1 MEKINR
7 TLGGK
12 NCTSHG
18 GTHKKLVANRKQ
30 SRGKSHAKV
39 PLKSVK
45 KELGNAKRCKI
56 NGNLCHIT
64 SHLIIY
70 VEIIKRNERCFDT
83 TMNSQDG
90 IFVKVLI
97 SSCLIVG
104 LPDGTFTQTTS
115 CLCQH
120 APVNRLLFFHYFLV
134 FIRTRTE
141 HRLHWKVVIVIS
153 QSFLSAVNI
162 KSWLHI
168 ARNNLW
174 RIFVFINY

>member
-1 MEKINR
+1 MEKLYQPRRNSQKAGIPNR
-7 TLGGK
+7 
-12 NCTSHG
+12 N
-18 GTHKKLVANRKQ
+18 Q
-30 SRGKSHAKV
+30 SRGKSHAKA

-45 KELGNAKRCKI
+45 EKLVNAKGCKI

-120 APVNRLLFFHYFLV
+120 APVNRLIFFTIFLFSFKQEQNIDYIGRLWLLFQKV
-134 FIRTRTE
+134 FKCSK
-141 HRLHWKVVIVIS
+141 H
-153 QSFLSAVNI
+153 
-162 KSWLHI
+162 
-168 ARNNLW
+168 
-174 RIFVFINY
+174 

>member
-1 MEKINR
+1 MSVQSRFTLIRQISEKNKQNIR
-7 TLGGK
+7 WK
-12 NCTSHG
+12 NCTNHG
-18 GTHKKLVANRKQ
+18 GTHKKPVANRKQ

-45 KELGNAKRCKI
+45 EKLGNAKRCKI

-120 APVNRLLFFHYFLV
+120 APVNRLIFSLFSCFHSYKNRTSITLEGCDCYFSK
-134 FIRTRTE
+134 FFKCSK
-141 HRLHWKVVIVIS
+141 H
-153 QSFLSAVNI
+153 
-162 KSWLHI
+162 
-168 ARNNLW
+168 
-174 RIFVFINY
+174 